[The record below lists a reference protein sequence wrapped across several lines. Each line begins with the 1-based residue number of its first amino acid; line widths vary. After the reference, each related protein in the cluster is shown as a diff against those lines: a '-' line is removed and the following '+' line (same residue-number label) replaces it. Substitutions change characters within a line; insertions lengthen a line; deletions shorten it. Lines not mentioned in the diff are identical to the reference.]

1 MAKGKA
7 AGANLEYQRTC
18 RDVWVQRSGGKLRP
32 YRDTD
37 GLDVSFEAGGTTWTF
52 DIVLEDDE
60 GGLHVGEAKRWE
72 KSVDQGEVRKFA
84 AIMDDLRAT
93 GIEVVEGVLFA
104 KTDAQAGALDVAGYR
119 AIRLIISGE
128 NQPLPEFS
136 LAIVRSAP
144 NRRGRVTCF
153 EVGKAER
160 VQPTDTVEATV
171 VHAHGSKE

>member
-1 MAKGKA
+1 
-7 AGANLEYQRTC
+7 
-18 RDVWVQRSGGKLRP
+18 
-32 YRDTD
+32 
-37 GLDVSFEAGGTTWTF
+37 
-52 DIVLEDDE
+52 
-60 GGLHVGEAKRWE
+60 
-72 KSVDQGEVRKFA
+72 VDQGEVRKFA

-153 EVGKAER
+153 EVGTAER